1 MHLLS
6 ELRLVLATF
15 TKAAKCVNDKDEDVE
30 NEKKKKKR
38 HFKNLCAKFLEM

>member
-1 MHLLS
+1 MHLFS

-30 NEKKKKKR
+30 NDKKTR
-38 HFKNLCAKFLEM
+38 HFKKCAKFLEM